1 MNSFWLSSVGG
12 AFSKRR
18 HAAVLRRQRRSRDL
32 QRGEQLEERRVMAFD
47 FVSAFPNAGQ
57 FITPNSTLQEAPQQI
72 TLRFSPGAK
81 IDANTLGAISIVR
94 SGSGSDPVF
103 GNGNDVAM
111 TPTGGV
117 GIVAVDDFPNQNQVV
132 LRFAETLPDDV
143 YRITIGGGLK
153 TEAVGKTVPSESFR
167 NGASHTLDFRLDLGA
182 QRVGPQGSNIG
193 VEEPA
198 VRKLALCCRSAGG
211 FPPRRRGPGGRPSPG
226 RSASR
231 SAPAGPLRP
240 G

>member
-57 FITPNSTLQEAPQQI
+57 FITPNSTLDEAPQQI

-103 GNGNDVAM
+103 GNGNDVPV
-111 TPTGGV
+111 TPAGGV
-117 GIVAVDDFPNQNQVV
+117 GIVAVDDFP
-132 LRFAETLPDDV
+132 
-143 YRITIGGGLK
+143 
-153 TEAVGKTVPSESFR
+153 
-167 NGASHTLDFRLDLGA
+167 
-182 QRVGPQGSNIG
+182 
-193 VEEPA
+193 EPEPGRAA
-198 VRKLALCCRSAGG
+198 VRGDAAG
-211 FPPRRRGPGGRPSPG
+211 RRLSDHDWRRAEDRGGWQDRAVRVVPQRRVPYPGL
-226 RSASR
+226 
-231 SAPAGPLRP
+231 PA
-240 G
+240 